1 MDDPAPIEIVA
12 VFHCFASLPASVPH
26 FWRSAPQPA
35 FSLRNPANH
44 GIRIRPSVPLRLAPS
59 LWRNYAVG
67 SQGVR
72 DEAAAGV
79 RAARRA
85 LGGGAAA
92 GTLALQQLPMA
103 ALLPP

>member
-59 LWRNYAVG
+59 LWRHYVVA
-67 SQGVR
+67 SEGVR

-79 RAARRA
+79 RPGTPGF
-85 LGGGAAA
+85 GGGAA
-92 GTLALQQLPMA
+92 GA
-103 ALLPP
+103 AAAAAKL